1 MTLKVNKK
9 SVKQQGGA
17 MIPDQPA
24 MQNQDPMGQMQDGA
38 MMSGQ
43 PQVDPAIQQI
53 SQFLQKSLQD
63 GARPEELVMSLIQQE
78 VDQQSIGQAFMMVGY
93 EQEDIVTLFEQVQ
106 KMSQERPA
114 SPSEVNQNPQELAR
128 NQQMQERQQG
138 PVETESIETEIEPM
152 MGKSGIEIKPE
163 NKGKFTRWAK
173 ARGMAVQEAA
183 RKVLAN
189 KSRYPAS
196 VVKMANFAHNSAGW
210 KKEEG
215 GETEEFTAHMMYKG
229 NKAVKA
235 NDLATHYKLKA
246 DGYVHKDEL
255 KKAKEGDE
263 TEKVEV
269 TDEMISNA
277 TVTTSEDPA
286 WIQRLVEQGET
297 GTTNSTKNDYMTQF
311 MTNMNTTIA
320 EQNDTSGN
328 NNISKVN
335 NTISQGP
342 LYISPNTYSKD
353 GFSLGNAFN
362 SLMRV
367 GNNAFGNKDLDGD
380 GRKDGYFRDFTGKM
394 ADAKVQKYLDADYTV
409 NMDGVLSE
417 ENVNN
422 ASVAYKKFLFENPTA
437 DDQYDAVG
445 NLVNKGL
452 EDNNI
457 PQIEVPQGTE
467 EEYKDF
473 IEKNTEL
480 LGETAKSTYEALRK
494 KLGFKLGG
502 SLPRAQFSVP
512 DSGAPFANP
521 MEGPMQAP
529 TEDATETLTFQDWV
543 LQDPITRG
551 SANAQ
556 QEYQAYVD
564 GESAGTEETQIPT
577 VANSGAPT
585 DWDKDGDGI
594 PDMGIDND
602 MGDGTGVAG
611 DFQSAYDKVVK
622 PTVDADFGGI
632 KGFAKRAYNSPIT
645 KSFEGM
651 SGGIID
657 LTANIANPWLE
668 RGLADEQE
676 KDNRSRIVADELFA
690 VETDPHN
697 SRGTN
702 NINGGPKGSEADRTT
717 GLYMNQGV
725 VTSKMGGGTNNAG
738 FKALPTSVQHNI
750 LSNLAYGGSTGPEAY
765 LATGG
770 PIAGKAGLGRLL
782 KEGVE
787 QLPDALRKLKTFFG
801 SSDKANPY
809 VSFKGFG
816 ADDIPQNGPNA
827 FNEYMNS
834 FAMIDPA
841 ILATMTGLPFL
852 EMFRGNRK
860 EEEEKIEFD
869 NEHRESRGMTSDGA
883 TWRNQKGGETVSV
896 DPTMLAKLIAA
907 GADIEML

>member
-1 MTLKVNKK
+1 
-9 SVKQQGGA
+9 
-17 MIPDQPA
+17 MIPEQPA

-53 SQFLQKSLQD
+53 TQFLQKSLQD

-93 EQEDIVTLFEQVQ
+93 EQEDIVTLFEQVE
-106 KMSQERPA
+106 KMSQERSA
-114 SPSEVNQNPQELAR
+114 SPTEVNQNPQELAR

-196 VVKMANFAHNSAGW
+196 VVKMANFARNSAGW

-255 KKAKEGDE
+255 KKAEEGDE
-263 TEKVEV
+263 TETEKVKV

-277 TVTTSEDPA
+277 TVTTSEDPE

-297 GTTNSTKNDYMTQF
+297 GDTNSTKNDYMKQF
-311 MTNMNTTIA
+311 MTNMNTTIG
-320 EQNDTSGN
+320 EQNDTDGN

-380 GRKDGYFRDFTGKM
+380 GRKDGYLRDFTGKM
-394 ADAKVQKYLDADYTV
+394 ADEKVQKYLDADYNV

-422 ASVAYKKFLFENPTA
+422 ASIAYKKFIFENPTA

-452 EDNNI
+452 EDNNL
-457 PQIEVPQGTE
+457 PQVEVPQGTE

-480 LGETAKSTYEALRK
+480 LGETAKATYEALRK

-564 GESAGTEETQIPT
+564 GESASAEETEIPT

-594 PDMGIDND
+594 PDMGIDID

-645 KSFEGM
+645 KSFEGI

-668 RGLADEQE
+668 KGLADEVE

-690 VETDPHN
+690 VETDPFN

-738 FKALPTSVQHNI
+738 FKALPASVQHNI

-765 LATGG
+765 LANRDRV
-770 PIAGKAGLGRLL
+770 IKREMAEA
-782 KEGVE
+782 KE
-787 QLPDALRKLKTFFG
+787 
-801 SSDKANPY
+801 
-809 VSFKGFG
+809 
-816 ADDIPQNGPNA
+816 
-827 FNEYMNS
+827 
-834 FAMIDPA
+834 
-841 ILATMTGLPFL
+841 
-852 EMFRGNRK
+852 
-860 EEEEKIEFD
+860 
-869 NEHRESRGMTSDGA
+869 
-883 TWRNQKGGETVSV
+883 GGETVSI
-896 DPTMLAKLIAA
+896 DSTMLAKLIAA
-907 GADIEML
+907 GAEIEML